1 MGVKKAVVAGILLI
15 FAVNSFLVS
24 QEMAVQDADKKEQSV
39 SGTPLFTSDTLLPVS
54 GDFEGVSQGSS
65 VSQSRFGTLFLFL
78 RMIFVLA
85 FVIACIYAVIWF
97 MRRSTKTNPN
107 DNDPFLRKVA
117 SVDVAAGKSVQIITL
132 VDKAYIIGVADSNV
146 SLISEVEDKEL
157 IDAMNLYADEHKNV
171 KKPRNFA
178 DVLDIFM
185 PHGPREKEG
194 VFSDSKDTMGEM
206 LEKQRNR
213 LKGKK

>member
-1 MGVKKAVVAGILLI
+1 
-15 FAVNSFLVS
+15 
-24 QEMAVQDADKKEQSV
+24 
-39 SGTPLFTSDTLLPVS
+39 
-54 GDFEGVSQGSS
+54 
-65 VSQSRFGTLFLFL
+65 
-78 RMIFVLA
+78 MIFVLA

-117 SVDVAAGKSVQIITL
+117 SVDVAAGKSVQVVTL
-132 VDKAYIIGVADSNV
+132 VDKAYIIGVADSSVN
-146 SLISEVEDKEL
+146 LIAEVADKEL

-171 KKPRNFA
+171 KKPRSFA

-185 PHGPREKEG
+185 PNGPREKRSM
-194 VFSDSKDTMGEM
+194 FSDSKDKIGEM

-213 LKGKK
+213 LNGEN